1 MTEHPQSPPHPCTPE
16 GMLLIQAEE
25 KRRVRW
31 QPQRQDSERSDEA
44 LGTWRRKE
52 GGKWIEILSNEIR
65 KSNLTS
71 FLSQK
76 SICN

>member
-1 MTEHPQSPPHPCTPE
+1 MDLGVGEVGVVGTIPTLS
-16 GMLLIQAEE
+16 GEE

-44 LGTWRRKE
+44 LGIWRRKE

-65 KSNLTS
+65 KYNLTS